1 VIYMSEEE
9 IKSMLDRRKK
19 EIENKEKEISNLK
32 QYLLDLAEAK
42 REVEIERD
50 LLMSKNAQY
59 ASLFR
64 GMGPYNKLLD
74 LHKELFDKHAE
85 SVNEITKLKAAEKS
99 NRSIM
104 FANEVMTGAIDKLK
118 GELRE
123 ERETVERLALN
134 NKSLISKIGELLMER
149 KVDKERCSM
158 LITEV
163 QSLRSFITR
172 LP

>member
-1 VIYMSEEE
+1 MSEEE